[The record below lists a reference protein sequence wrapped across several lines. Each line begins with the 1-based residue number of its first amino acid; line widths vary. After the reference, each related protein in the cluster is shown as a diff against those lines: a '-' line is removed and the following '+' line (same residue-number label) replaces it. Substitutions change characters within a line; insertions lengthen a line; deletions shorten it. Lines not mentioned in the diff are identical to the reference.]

1 MSDETTSDAV
11 DPYLKSKDLSLAA
24 TRDIGTALEGLLA
37 DVFALYLKT
46 KNFLWHMSGP
56 HFRDYHLLLLEHG
69 EQLLSMT
76 DPIAERAR
84 KLGVSTL
91 KSIGHIALMQ
101 RIADN
106 DEDCVPPC
114 AMLAELRDD
123 TRQLACTM
131 RLICDICRA
140 HRDFA
145 TAGLLEKLI
154 DEADRRMWFLNQI
167 LQ

>member
-1 MSDETTSDAV
+1 
-11 DPYLKSKDLSLAA
+11 
-24 TRDIGTALEGLLA
+24 
-37 DVFALYLKT
+37 
-46 KNFLWHMSGP
+46 MSGP
-56 HFRDYHLLLLEHG
+56 HFRVYCLLLSEHA

-91 KSIGHIALMQ
+91 KSIGHVALMQ

-106 DEDCVPPC
+106 DEDCVPPG
-114 AMLAELRDD
+114 AMLAELRNDNRRL
-123 TRQLACTM
+123 TSVM
-131 RLICDICRA
+131 RLLHDVCDV

-154 DEADRRMWFLNQI
+154 DETDRERDFCMKYCRDLLRIFGRSRIKGPMPKTKGKQR
-167 LQ
+167 

>member
-1 MSDETTSDAV
+1 MSDETISGAV
-11 DPYLKSKDLSLAA
+11 DQYVDSPNLTSVA
-24 TRDIGTALEGLLA
+24 TRDIGAGLEGLLA

-56 HFRDYHLLLLEHG
+56 HFRDYYLLLSEHA

-91 KSIGHIALMQ
+91 KSVGHVALMQ

-106 DEDCVPPC
+106 DEDRVPPN
-114 AMLAELRDD
+114 AMLAELSNDNRHL
-123 TRQLACTM
+123 TSTM
-131 RLICDICRA
+131 RLIYDICSA

-145 TAGLLEKLI
+145 TAGLLEKMI
-154 DEADRRMWFLNQI
+154 DETERRTWFLHQ
-167 LQ
+167 LVQ